1 MAKAKK
7 IYTVRITS
15 GGFVSRPPRE
25 TSGTLEELIQYF
37 GYTLETGKSYER
49 EKGNYKI
56 NTNPKSAKTLVANLN
71 KAAHN
76 SGRSYQS
83 KYYELVE

>member
-7 IYTVRITS
+7 VYTVRITS

-25 TSGTLEELIQYF
+25 TFGTLEELIQYF

-56 NTNPKSAKTLVANLN
+56 NTNPKSLN
-71 KAAHN
+71 
-76 SGRSYQS
+76 
-83 KYYELVE
+83 YYYIIFVNIHFNFSLLNFHFKK

>member
-1 MAKAKK
+1 MAKTKK
-7 IYTVRITS
+7 VYTIKITRV
-15 GGFVSRPPRE
+15 GFVSRPPRE

-37 GYTLETGKSYER
+37 KYTLEVGESYER

-56 NTNPKSAKTLVANLN
+56 NTNPKSAKTLVTNLN

-76 SGRSYQS
+76 RGRRYQS
-83 KYYELVE
+83 EYYELVE

>member
-7 IYTVRITS
+7 VYTIRITS
-15 GGFVSRPPRE
+15 GGFRSSSRE
-25 TSGTLEELIQYF
+25 TSGTLEELIKYF
-37 GYTLETGKSYER
+37 KYTLEVGESYEY

-56 NTNPKSAKTLVANLN
+56 NTNPKSIKTLVSNLN

-83 KYYELVE
+83 EYYSLVEE